1 MGHGG
6 RAAGGGGTSRVV
18 SRSESAITGSSETPG
33 QGPAGWP
40 GPEYTAPGPCVG
52 DSPWPHVPD
61 MGMSVLKPFPSDTCS
76 LGVFQDKSQDGHS
89 RSPPCPALAQWCVGP
104 RGH

>member
-1 MGHGG
+1 MM
-6 RAAGGGGTSRVV
+6 
-18 SRSESAITGSSETPG
+18 SRSEPAITGSPETSG
-33 QGPAGWP
+33 QGLTEAC
-40 GPEYTAPGPCVG
+40 YTAPGPCVG